1 MAFSNDDYIYDD
13 DIIDESADD
22 EIDEEVDISSYP
34 NRTFKTSRFLYFEY
48 AKI

>member
-22 EIDEEVDISSYP
+22 EIDDEVDISSYP
-34 NRTFKTSRFLYFEY
+34 CLLYTSPSPRD
-48 AKI
+48 